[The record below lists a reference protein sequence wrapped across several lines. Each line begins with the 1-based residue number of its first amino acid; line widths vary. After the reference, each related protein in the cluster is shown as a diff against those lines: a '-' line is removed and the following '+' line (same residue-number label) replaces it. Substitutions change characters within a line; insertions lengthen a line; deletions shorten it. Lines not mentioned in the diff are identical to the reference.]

1 MTQVSQSESLWVWGL
16 GKSTRFWPMSSKFSW
31 RISHRFGSAKYG
43 MKNRTPSSELWPTI
57 TSISVQFVVSKNFL
71 PFYQFSQTL
80 KTDCSWNL
88 QKMFWTVM
96 FKSLPGKIKL
106 FWNFYFEMFP
116 IKTGYYCVIH
126 FCKKNL
132 KDSFWLRT
140 TCIKLSSW
148 HKFFRSSW

>member
-1 MTQVSQSESLWVWGL
+1 
-16 GKSTRFWPMSSKFSW
+16 MSSKFSW
-31 RISHRFGSAKYG
+31 RISHRLGSAKYG
-43 MKNRTPSSELWPTI
+43 MNIRTPSSELWPII

-116 IKTGYYCVIH
+116 IKTGYFCVIH
-126 FCKKNL
+126 FCKKNWKKSKIRPRL
-132 KDSFWLRT
+132 VRSKKDRNISKCLEMFEMSRNAS
-140 TCIKLSSW
+140 K
-148 HKFFRSSW
+148 